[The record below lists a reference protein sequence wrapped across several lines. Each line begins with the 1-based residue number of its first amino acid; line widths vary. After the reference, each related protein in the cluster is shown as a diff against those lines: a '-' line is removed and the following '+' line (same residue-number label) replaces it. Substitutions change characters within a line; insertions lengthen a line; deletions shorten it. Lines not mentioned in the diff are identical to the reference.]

1 MDVTSKKEAHGVGL
15 PRLLLFVTEAHA
27 KPGVKPEL
35 GVLQGAPGSEGDAA
49 GRQKKTGGRVNGR
62 MDAEGWMKK

>member
-35 GVLQGAPGSEGDAA
+35 GVLQGGPWE
-49 GRQKKTGGRVNGR
+49 
-62 MDAEGWMKK
+62 

>member
-1 MDVTSKKEAHGVGL
+1 MYCILGILRVVVRTKYTMDVTSKKEAHGVGL

-35 GVLQGAPGSEGDAA
+35 GVLQGGPWE
-49 GRQKKTGGRVNGR
+49 
-62 MDAEGWMKK
+62 